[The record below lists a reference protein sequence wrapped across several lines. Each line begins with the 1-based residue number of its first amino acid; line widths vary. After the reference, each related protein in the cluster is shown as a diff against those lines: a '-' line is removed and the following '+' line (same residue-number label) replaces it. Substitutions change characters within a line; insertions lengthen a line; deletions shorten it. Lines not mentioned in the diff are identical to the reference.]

1 MGFITTMIL
10 SAVFF
15 TIVLLTGNVALQSFR
30 ERVPELAVLKTLG
43 FTDSAVGTLMLCEA
57 LLLCVTGAVLGIAL
71 ALLLEPAINSKLI
84 SIVGRFDMT
93 WQSVLIA
100 IALALAIGFGI
111 GLPPA
116 YAARRL
122 TIVDALRGH

>member
-15 TIVLLTGNVALQSFR
+15 TIVLLTGNTALQSFR

-43 FTDSAVGTLMLCEA
+43 FTDTAVGTLVLCEA
-57 LLLCVTGAVLGIAL
+57 LLLCVTGAALGIAL
-71 ALLLEPAINSKLI
+71 ALLLEPGINSNLVT
-84 SIVGRFDMT
+84 IVGRFDMT

-100 IALALAIGFGI
+100 MALALAIGIGI

-116 YAARRL
+116 WAARRL